1 MRYRIRDGVVLKCIC
16 GEYLLIATGEAAE
29 HCLYVRQV
37 NDSLAFFWQMIEA
50 GMEENA
56 VVQKAMEEYDAPEEL
71 IRKDYRRLLRE
82 LEGMCYL
89 IPCEEPAS

>member
-50 GMEENA
+50 GMEEESI
-56 VVQKAMEEYDAPEEL
+56 VEKAKQEYDAPEEL
-71 IRKDYRRLLRE
+71 ILADYRRLLKE
-82 LEGMCYL
+82 LESMAYL

>member
-50 GMEENA
+50 GLEEDDI
-56 VVQKAMEEYDAPEEL
+56 VKKAMEEYDAPEEL

>member
-1 MRYRIRDGVVLKCIC
+1 MRYRIRYGVVLKCIC

>member
-50 GMEENA
+50 GLEEDDI
-56 VVQKAMEEYDAPEEL
+56 VKKAIEEYDAPEEL
-71 IRKDYRRLLRE
+71 IRKDYHRLLRE
-82 LEGMCYL
+82 LEAMAYL
-89 IPCEEPAS
+89 IPYEEPAS

>member
-50 GMEENA
+50 GLEEDDI
-56 VVQKAMEEYDAPEEL
+56 VKKAIEEYDAPEEL

>member
-50 GMEENA
+50 GLEEDDI
-56 VVQKAMEEYDAPEEL
+56 VKKAMEEYDAPEEL
-71 IRKDYRRLLRE
+71 IRKDYRRLLKE
-82 LEGMCYL
+82 LEGMSYL

>member
-37 NDSLAFFWQMIEA
+37 SDSLAFFWQMIEA

>member
-37 NDSLAFFWQMIEA
+37 SDSLVFFWQSIEA
-50 GMEENA
+50 GLEEDA
-56 VVQKAMEEYDAPEEL
+56 IVKKAMQEYDAPEERL
-71 IRKDYRRLLRE
+71 RKDYRRLLKE
-82 LEGMCYL
+82 LVFMCYL

>member
-16 GEYLLIATGEAAE
+16 GEYLLIATGESAE
-29 HCLYVRQV
+29 HCLYVRQI

-50 GMEENA
+50 GLEEDDI
-56 VVQKAMEEYDAPEEL
+56 VKKAMEEYDAPEEL

>member
-71 IRKDYRRLLRE
+71 IRKDYRRLLKE
-82 LEGMCYL
+82 LEGMSYL
-89 IPCEEPAS
+89 IPVEEPAS